1 MELFERLDT
10 WFTLFT
16 VGLLAW
22 TLLTNPRHVAAF
34 VARMAGRSPE
44 ELSSVPPDDYVTH
57 DDDAPRH
64 TAADRADGGLS
75 GGLSGLSAVQRQAFN
90 LIMLDSSLE
99 GAALEARTTAKVLV
113 RALVAAGW
121 KTSRIRQ
128 VVKGDNNTLGEWI
141 AEARAEL
148 GLRDE
153 RVIGVGRDGRQVR
166 L

>member
-1 MELFERLDT
+1 MDFVTVYLAFGLIAVLAMFYFDIGAWLYQRGITLPFYLDMT
-10 WFTLFT
+10 
-16 VGLLAW
+16 
-22 TLLTNPRHVAAF
+22 
-34 VARMAGRSPE
+34 E
-44 ELSSVPPDDYVTH
+44 EVSSVSPDGYVTSN
-57 DDDAPRH
+57 DAEPRS
-64 TAADRADGGLS
+64 TAADTADGGLS
-75 GGLSGLSAVQRQAFN
+75 GGLSALSGLQQHAVR

-121 KTSRIRQ
+121 KTGRIRQ
-128 VVKGDNNTLGEWI
+128 VVKGDNNVIGEWI

-153 RVIGVGRDGRQVR
+153 RSIGVGSDGRRVR